1 MTAGANPVLQW
12 TEPLLVATQ
21 LQIPVTASQKSFRDP
36 TRKAV
41 VIFRAKHTFQ
51 HAPAFDNVKVL
62 IENGNGDSSWYFGR
76 CIAFMSDA
84 NDDHF
89 IVLRWFT
96 RLVDIHGSAANSR
109 APSFTLAPEN
119 ETKSYSVLPV
129 SCILNGAFM
138 IPGDGRFWAL
148 LSPQEQQIYSQMQN

>member
-1 MTAGANPVLQW
+1 M
-12 TEPLLVATQ
+12 
-21 LQIPVTASQKSFRDP
+21 K
-36 TRKAV
+36 
-41 VIFRAKHTFQ
+41 TFQ

-62 IENGNGDSSWYFGR
+62 IENRNGDSSWYFGR

-96 RLVDIHGSAANSR
+96 RLVDIPGTAANSS

-138 IPGDGRFWAL
+138 IPGGGRFWAL
-148 LSPQEQQIYSQMQN
+148 LSPQEQKIYSQMQY

>member
-1 MTAGANPVLQW
+1 VLQW
-12 TEPLLVATQ
+12 TEPLRVATQ
-21 LQIPVTASQKSFRDP
+21 LQIPITDAQKTFLDP
-36 TRKAV
+36 TRNTLQV
-41 VIFRAKHTFQ
+41 FRAKHTFQ

-62 IENGNGDSSWYFGR
+62 IENRNGDSSWYFGR

-96 RLVDIHGSAANSR
+96 RQVDITGSAANSG

-138 IPGDGRFWAL
+138 IPGGGRFWAL
-148 LSPQEQQIYSQMQN
+148 LSPLEQKIYSKMKY

>member
-1 MTAGANPVLQW
+1 MLQW
-12 TEPLLVATQ
+12 TEPLRVATQ
-21 LQIPVTASQKSFRDP
+21 LQIPVSGAQKTFSDP
-36 TRKAV
+36 TRKTLQ
-41 VIFRAKHTFQ
+41 IFRAMKTFQ

-62 IENGNGDSSWYFGR
+62 IQNRNGVSSWYFGR

-96 RLVDIHGSAANSR
+96 RLVDIPGSAANSS
-109 APSFTLAPEN
+109 APSFTLASQN
-119 ETKSYSVLPV
+119 ETKSYILPV

-138 IPGDGRFWAL
+138 IPGGGRFWAL
-148 LSPQEQQIYSQMQN
+148 LSPQEQKIYSQMQY

>member
-21 LQIPVTASQKSFRDP
+21 LQIPVTDSQKSFLDP
-36 TRKAV
+36 TRKTV

-84 NDDHF
+84 NDDASFH
-89 IVLRWFT
+89 R
-96 RLVDIHGSAANSR
+96 AAVVY
-109 APSFTLAPEN
+109 T
-119 ETKSYSVLPV
+119 
-129 SCILNGAFM
+129 
-138 IPGDGRFWAL
+138 PG
-148 LSPQEQQIYSQMQN
+148 